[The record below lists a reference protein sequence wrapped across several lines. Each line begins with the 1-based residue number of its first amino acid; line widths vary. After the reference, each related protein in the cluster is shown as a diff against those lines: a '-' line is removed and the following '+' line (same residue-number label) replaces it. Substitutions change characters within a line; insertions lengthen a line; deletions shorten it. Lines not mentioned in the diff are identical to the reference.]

1 MVTKKT
7 TSGKK
12 AVSKLKLRKETVRAL
27 DVKNSSSIK
36 GGAATGI
43 YCVKLQHKTI

>member
-12 AVSKLKLRKETVRAL
+12 AVSRLKLRKETVRAL

-36 GGAATGI
+36 GGAATGMT
-43 YCVKLQHKTI
+43 CVKLRYTTR